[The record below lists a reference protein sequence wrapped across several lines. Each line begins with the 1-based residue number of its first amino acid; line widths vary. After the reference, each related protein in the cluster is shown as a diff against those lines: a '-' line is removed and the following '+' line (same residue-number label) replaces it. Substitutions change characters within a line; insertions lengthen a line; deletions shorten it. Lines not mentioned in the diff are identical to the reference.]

1 MANTVITDNTSRRD
15 LRHHSGRLQSALQ
28 LLCALSLALGALAG
42 AAHAQSG
49 APVGE
54 VSLVLGEATR
64 HAADGEFSK
73 LARGM
78 TISVNDRIE
87 TRSNGHVHIRFV
99 DNALVSVR
107 PNSRLTI
114 DRYEYDSNRPELSSV
129 KFELLEGVTRAIS
142 GDAAKAARDRFRL
155 NTPIAAIG
163 VRGTDFVVSAD
174 SGTTRALVNEGAIV
188 MAPLSE
194 ACSVDALGPCLT
206 NALELTGDS
215 LQLAS
220 VEGSEPLP
228 RLLPP
233 QNIRNPDM
241 MQEEV
246 RLAVAS
252 VNPDIGTAP
261 SQEAPRVIAAAA
273 PETSAEQ
280 TVNNQVLIEGAAPPA
295 VASAEVAAAASVQPI
310 APDPEEPVQPP
321 TPEEPVA
328 PVVPD
333 FTPEVALTLAD
344 LGERQLVWGHYA
356 ANPLLTDK
364 IVLPYPEAK
373 QGRSVS
379 VGSAEYGL
387 FRADHPDGGR
397 RLDRDLGIV
406 GFQLSS
412 AQAVYNSQTGIVAM
426 AVNDGSL
433 SINFQ
438 ENSFSTALTLNSDAT
453 GQIDFAASGRV
464 VDGGLL
470 RAIEET
476 QRVTGAV
483 SYDGTEAG
491 YKFERQL
498 ENGTVSG
505 LTLWNSD

>member
-1 MANTVITDNTSRRD
+1 MANTMISDNTSRRN
-15 LRHHSGRLQSALQ
+15 LRNHGGRLQSALRV
-28 LLCALSLALGALAG
+28 LCALSLALGALAG

-49 APVGE
+49 AQVGE

-64 HAADGEFSK
+64 HAADGEVSN

-78 TISVNDRIE
+78 TISVSDRIE

-163 VRGTDFVVSAD
+163 VRGTEFVVSAD

-188 MAPLSE
+188 MAPFSE
-194 ACSVDALGPCLT
+194 ACSVDALGPCLA

-215 LQLAS
+215 LQLAA

-233 QNIRNPDM
+233 QSIRNPGM

-246 RLAVAS
+246 RLAIAS
-252 VNPDIGTAP
+252 VNPDVGPAP
-261 SQEAPRVIAAAA
+261 SQEAPAVIAAAA

-295 VASAEVAAAASVQPI
+295 VASAEVAAAASAASQTTPP
-310 APDPEEPVQPP
+310 APEEP
-321 TPEEPVA
+321 EA
-328 PVVPD
+328 PVLLDYTPD
-333 FTPEVALTLAD
+333 IALTLAD
-344 LGERQLVWGHYA
+344 LGDRQLVWGRYA
-356 ANPLLTDK
+356 DNPLLTDK
-364 IVLPYPEAK
+364 IVLPYGEAK
-373 QGRSVS
+373 PGRAVS
-379 VGSAEYGL
+379 VGTTQYGL
-387 FRADHPDGGR
+387 FRSDHPQGGR

-406 GFQLSS
+406 GFQLNS

-433 SINFQ
+433 NIDFQ
-438 ENSFSTALTLNSDAT
+438 ENVFSTALTLNSDAT
-453 GQIDFAASGRV
+453 GQIDFAASGRLL
-464 VDGGLL
+464 DGGLL

-483 SYDGTEAG
+483 SYDGAEAG
-491 YKFERQL
+491 YNFEQQL